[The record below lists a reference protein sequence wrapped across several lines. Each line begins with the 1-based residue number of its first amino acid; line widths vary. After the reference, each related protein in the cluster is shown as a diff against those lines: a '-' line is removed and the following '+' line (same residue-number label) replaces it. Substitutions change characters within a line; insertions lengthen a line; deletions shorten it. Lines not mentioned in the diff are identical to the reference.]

1 MNLRS
6 ILSLLVIAAAGSTTF
21 AQSIPADPS
30 IKKGRLPNGFSYY
43 IQKNKFP
50 EKSVQL
56 QLVNDVGSILEEE
69 NQRGI
74 AHFMEHMNFNG
85 TTHFPGNS
93 MVTQLQKSGVRF
105 GADLNAHTSFDETV
119 YELPLPLKDPA
130 MLMKGMRIMRD
141 WANEASFDAKEVE
154 QEKGVVLEE
163 KRLKMG
169 VQERMSN
176 QYLPMLFNQSL
187 YAERL
192 PIGTE
197 KVISG
202 LTPAQLKRFH
212 SDWYRPDLQAL
223 IVVGDIEV
231 AQVEKMIKSLFSDL
245 PKPGMPKN
253 RTRYNI
259 ALTGRNQYM
268 KVTDVEKAGAEIQV
282 MIKHPGRKVVT
293 QEDYLA
299 HLKLQLFNE
308 MLSTRIK
315 ESRYQHPN
323 AAYNTFSASVEPFLA
338 GLDMFSFTVSA
349 HESKLDQAFKESWLI
364 VEQVKRFG
372 FSQGELD
379 RARTQF
385 LRSMESAVKDQEHR
399 SASGLV
405 QACKDNFLHQEAIPS
420 LEWEYQFVK
429 QALPSIS
436 LQELKELGASYI
448 KDTNR
453 DILVL
458 GPAKAADLLPDETAV
473 VAGITSL
480 STQPLSPPSENTVT
494 ASLISD
500 LPVAGKVKQREEV
513 KQLGLTKLTLSN
525 GIKVLLKPTNF
536 QNDEVGFYAFAPG
549 GISAFKDEELLHA
562 NFARSVGG
570 MGLAGFS
577 PIDLSRILNGKI
589 VNASPFIGERSH
601 GIQGMAAPSDLVTA
615 LQLVYLQFT
624 QPRPDSAQFTSMI
637 RKTKEALSARALS
650 PENVFADTM
659 AFVLNNYSAR
669 VLPPRPEELDRV
681 KIEQVMGDY
690 KALYADASAFTF
702 VFVGNFN
709 TEAIIPLLEQYLGS
723 LPALASSRKA
733 LDHNTRTPEGAIT
746 KKVLKGTEN
755 KASVRLVLSGDMVV
769 NAENRLA
776 LEALQEVVQLRLLEE
791 LREKE
796 SEVYNPSVRTTYSK
810 LPTGRFGMMIT
821 FGCSPANADHLI
833 EIVQKELKKLTLEGP
848 KAEDVEKFKAS
859 YRKSSEL
866 ALKNNGF
873 WLSYLSRQSENQEN
887 LLDVTESER
896 LLNELSL
903 VQLRAAAK
911 TYLDNGNFIRFIL
924 LPEKG
929 V

>member
-1 MNLRS
+1 M
-6 ILSLLVIAAAGSTTF
+6 AAAGSPTF

-50 EKSVQL
+50 EKSVHL

-119 YELPLPLKDPA
+119 YELPLPLKDPS

-141 WANEASFDAKEVE
+141 WANEATFDAKEVE

-176 QYLPMLFNQSL
+176 QYLPMLFNKSL

-197 KVISG
+197 KVISE

-223 IVVGDIEV
+223 IVVGDIDV
-231 AQVEKMIKSLFSDL
+231 AQVEKIIKTLFSDL
-245 PKPGMPKN
+245 PKAGTPKI
-253 RTRYNI
+253 RTRHSI
-259 ALTGRNQYM
+259 ALTGKNQYM

-293 QEDYLA
+293 QEDYVA
-299 HLKLQLFNE
+299 HLKLQLFNG

-315 ESRYQHPN
+315 ESRYQNPN
-323 AAYNTFSASVEPFLA
+323 AAYNSFSASVEPFLG
-338 GLDMFSFTVSA
+338 GLNMFSFTVSA
-349 HESKLDQAFKESWLI
+349 HESKLDQAFKESWLTI
-364 VEQVKRFG
+364 EQVKRFG
-372 FSQGELD
+372 FSQSELN
-379 RARTQF
+379 RARNQF

-399 SASGLV
+399 SSSGLL
-405 QACKDNFLHQEAIPS
+405 QACKDNYLNQEAIPS

-429 QALPSIS
+429 QVLPSIS

-453 DILVL
+453 DFLVL
-458 GPAKAADLLPDETAV
+458 GPAKASELLPDEAAV
-473 VAGITSL
+473 TGTIATL
-480 STQPLSPPSENTVT
+480 AAQPLSAPSENAVT
-494 ASLISD
+494 ASLISE
-500 LPVAGKVKQREEV
+500 LPAPGKVKHREEI
-513 KQLGLTKLTLSN
+513 KQLELTKLTLSN

-536 QNDEVGFYAFAPG
+536 QNDEVAFYAFAPG
-549 GISAFKDEELLHA
+549 GISAFKDEEILHA
-562 NFARSVGG
+562 NFIRSVPG

-589 VNASPFIGERSH
+589 VNASPYVGERSH
-601 GIQGMAAPSDLVTA
+601 GIQGMASPSDLATA
-615 LQLVYLQFT
+615 LQIVHLQFT
-624 QPRPDSAQFTSMI
+624 RPRADSAQFNSML
-637 RKTKEALSARALS
+637 RKTREALSVRALS

-659 AFVLNNYSAR
+659 AFVLNNFSGRA
-669 VLPPRPEELDRV
+669 LPPKPEELERV
-681 KIEQVMGDY
+681 KINQVMNDY
-690 KALYADASAFTF
+690 RDLYSDASAFTF

-723 LPALASSRKA
+723 LPVRSGGRKA
-733 LDHNTRTPEGAIT
+733 MDHNTKTPEGNIT

-755 KASVRLVLSGDMVV
+755 KASVRLVLSGDMMV
-769 NAENRLA
+769 NAQNRLA

-821 FGCSPANADHLI
+821 FGCSPANTDHLI
-833 EIVQKELKKLTLEGP
+833 EIVQRELKKLAMEGP

-887 LLDVTESER
+887 LLDVMVSER

-903 VQLRAAAK
+903 SQLKSAAK
-911 TYLDNGNFIRFIL
+911 QYLDNGNFIRFIL